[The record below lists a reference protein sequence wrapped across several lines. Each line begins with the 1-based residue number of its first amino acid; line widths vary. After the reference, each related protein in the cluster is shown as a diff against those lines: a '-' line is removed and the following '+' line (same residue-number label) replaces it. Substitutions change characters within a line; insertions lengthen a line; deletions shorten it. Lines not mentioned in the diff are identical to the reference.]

1 MSYIGPV
8 SSRYAYSTARVKAME
23 SDLIAP
29 AVMKNIMQ
37 AKDIGSILSL
47 LSQTSYKKE
56 LEQFGGIK
64 ISSDMID
71 FALSKNLALN
81 VSKLITITPMED
93 KSITRAIIGKWDIY
107 NIELAIEAKYSKKSF
122 EDIAKYIIDY
132 GPYNANVIKEALGE
146 ASVDGLISKLSINSP
161 YKDILAQA
169 LDEFR
174 KSGDALKVN
183 MLIDKL
189 YYQKLGSLMP
199 RIRNLSPEAA
209 TIIKLDID
217 MRNMLNLIRAKRYAL
232 KFNEIS
238 EGIIKNGSLGIE
250 ELQAIYE
257 NAKNEEDVAKNA
269 KVFDLSN
276 EAEVYKKE
284 RRLFVFEIGMRN
296 QILSKGI
303 KMLSHTLLSFGTI
316 LAYAYIKD
324 IEVLTLRI
332 IIKSKQYALPQDEVA
347 RMILWKE

>member
-1 MSYIGPV
+1 MGYIGQV
-8 SSRYAYSTARVKAME
+8 SNRYAYSATRVKAME
-23 SDLIAP
+23 SELIEP
-29 AVMKNIMQ
+29 AMMKDIMQ
-37 AKDIGSILSL
+37 AKDASSILSL

-93 KSITRAIIGKWDIY
+93 KSITRAIVGKWDIY
-107 NIELAIEAKYSKKSF
+107 NIELAIDAKSSKKSF
-122 EDIAKYIIDY
+122 EEIAKYIIDY
-132 GPYNANVIKEALGE
+132 GPYNADVIKDALRE

-161 YKDILAQA
+161 YREILAEA
-169 LDEFR
+169 LDEFK
-174 KSGDALKVN
+174 KSGDALKAN
-183 MLIDKL
+183 MLIDRL

-199 RIRNLSPEAA
+199 KIKELSPEAA
-209 TIIKLDID
+209 TIIKLEID
-217 MRNMLNLIRAKRYAL
+217 MKNMLNLIRGKRYAL

-238 EGIIKNGSLGIE
+238 EGLIKNGSLSIE
-250 ELQAIYE
+250 ELQSIYE
-257 NAKNEEDVAKNA
+257 NAKNEDDVAKNA

-276 EAEVYKKE
+276 EVEIYKKE

-303 KMLSHTLLSFGTI
+303 KMLSHALLSFGAI

>member
-1 MSYIGPV
+1 MSYIGQI
-8 SSRYAYSTARVKAME
+8 STRYAYSATRVKAME
-23 SDLIAP
+23 SELIAP
-29 AVMKNIMQ
+29 AVMKNIIQ
-37 AKDIGSILSL
+37 AKDVGSMLSL

-64 ISSDMID
+64 MSSEMID

-81 VSKLITITPMED
+81 VSKLITITPTED
-93 KSITRAIIGKWDIY
+93 KEITRAIVGKWDIY

-122 EDIAKYIIDY
+122 EEIARYIIDY
-132 GPYNANVIKEALGE
+132 GPYNANVIKEAFRE
-146 ASVDGLISKLSINSP
+146 ASVEGLISKLSINSP
-161 YKDILAQA
+161 YKDILSEAF
-169 LDEFR
+169 DEFK
-174 KSGDALKVN
+174 KSGDALKAN

-189 YYQKLGSLMP
+189 YYQKLGSLM
-199 RIRNLSPEAA
+199 RKIEELSPEAA
-209 TIIKLDID
+209 KIIKLEID
-217 MRNMLNLIRAKRYAL
+217 MRNLLNLIRGKHYAL

-238 EGIIKNGSLGIE
+238 ESLIKKGSLSIE
-250 ELQAIYE
+250 ELQSIYE
-257 NAKNEEDVAKNA
+257 HAKNEEEIARNA

-276 EAEVYKKE
+276 EIEIYKKE
-284 RRLFVFEIGMRN
+284 GRLFAFEIGMKN

-316 LAYAYIKD
+316 LAYAYIKG

-332 IIKSKQYALPQDEVA
+332 IIKSKQYALPQEEVA

>member
-1 MSYIGPV
+1 
-8 SSRYAYSTARVKAME
+8 
-23 SDLIAP
+23 
-29 AVMKNIMQ
+29 
-37 AKDIGSILSL
+37 
-47 LSQTSYKKE
+47 
-56 LEQFGGIK
+56 
-64 ISSDMID
+64 
-71 FALSKNLALN
+71 
-81 VSKLITITPMED
+81 
-93 KSITRAIIGKWDIY
+93 
-107 NIELAIEAKYSKKSF
+107 
-122 EDIAKYIIDY
+122 
-132 GPYNANVIKEALGE
+132 
-146 ASVDGLISKLSINSP
+146 
-161 YKDILAQA
+161 
-169 LDEFR
+169 
-174 KSGDALKVN
+174 
-183 MLIDKL
+183 
-189 YYQKLGSLMP
+189 
-199 RIRNLSPEAA
+199 
-209 TIIKLDID
+209 

-250 ELQAIYE
+250 ELQSIYE

-276 EAEVYKKE
+276 EVEIYKKE

>member
-23 SDLIAP
+23 SELIAP
-29 AVMKNIMQ
+29 AMMKNIMQ

-71 FALSKNLALN
+71 FALSKNLAMN

-107 NIELAIEAKYSKKSF
+107 NIELAIEAKHSKKSF

-161 YKDILAQA
+161 YKEILAQA

-189 YYQKLGSLMP
+189 YYQKLGALMP

-276 EAEVYKKE
+276 EVEIYKKE

-303 KMLSHTLLSFGTI
+303 RMLSHTLLSFGTI

-332 IIKSKQYALPQDEVA
+332 IIKSKQYALPQDEVS